1 MTSCAEI
8 CFSAALFLIKA
19 FNCGGLVSSRGLVVA
34 STPRWGGP
42 HCPGR
47 VNLRSE
53 RPGITGAMGS
63 STSWNPWP
71 RPVTRAAVGTQ
82 ECTQIGEN
90 GPTEPF
96 RGVCVH
102 CCAVVDRREAAG
114 VYTDRRKWPLGA
126 IFGHLCTLLGRE
138 LRQGAQVAS
147 GSASGAA
154 ARLASSQGINPHKPS
169 RSPSSCPGD
178 LASRMRYALADL
190 TAATAA
196 AILCGSLTR
205 FVSRAVFMS
214 MPQGLRRS
222 IASGIVWT
230 ERPPARM

>member
-90 GPTEPF
+90 GPSEPF

-126 IFGHLCTLLGRE
+126 ILGHSCTLLQRE
-138 LRQGAQVAS
+138 LRCELCDAS
-147 GSASGAA
+147 CVGWHERLDRHGVSAAPP
-154 ARLASSQGINPHKPS
+154 RW
-169 RSPSSCPGD
+169 SPLPWSEKQ
-178 LASRMRYALADL
+178 AL
-190 TAATAA
+190 
-196 AILCGSLTR
+196 R
-205 FVSRAVFMS
+205 EW
-214 MPQGLRRS
+214 RR
-222 IASGIVWT
+222 
-230 ERPPARM
+230 R

>member
-1 MTSCAEI
+1 M
-8 CFSAALFLIKA
+8 
-19 FNCGGLVSSRGLVVA
+19 SSRGLVVA

-90 GPTEPF
+90 GPSEPF

-126 IFGHLCTLLGRE
+126 ILGHSCTHCCNASCDASFATRAASGGTSASTAMACRRHPLDGRLSLGRKNR
-138 LRQGAQVAS
+138 LC
-147 GSASGAA
+147 ASGAA
-154 ARLASSQGINPHKPS
+154 ARLASSPRHQPTQIPEEPLFFS
-169 RSPSSCPGD
+169 QPVS
-178 LASRMRYALADL
+178 L
-190 TAATAA
+190 TASKT
-196 AILCGSLTR
+196 LS
-205 FVSRAVFMS
+205 S
-214 MPQGLRRS
+214 
-222 IASGIVWT
+222 
-230 ERPPARM
+230 